1 MGTQDIKITPR
12 TGSTTGLPEIF
23 FQGSGTTASGI
34 TMSVHGSGDIVYSGY
49 QGELFRL
56 TNNLQT
62 GTIFSVK
69 DISGLDQIALD
80 ASGDLNLNTYYGSTS
95 LGGNVSYKPFT
106 ISTGVGQGDTDWT
119 TLGSNT
125 YAITGSDAFY
135 YLVAAG
141 TGNRTIDLP
150 APTSGIP
157 GRTYTVK
164 KVDSVSGVVEIQS
177 GVAGSHSGLFC
188 ENDTISLTCAEG
200 ATIGQYEWHNVNE
213 TLAAHVGVLEQ
224 QTIDAD
230 DYGQVITY
238 DTWVQVNL
246 DTSVVARPTG
256 LAQPGPPMTDFWTGT
271 PEGKFVIKRRGVY
284 LVTACV
290 WYDNAIDASERA
302 DISISINGSRI
313 RSVRGYQAYSN
324 NQYVTTQIST
334 IQELEVGD
342 YLELWTYQT
351 HNTALRLHLGS
362 KARPLFEI
370 TEIL

>member
-34 TMSVHGSGDIVYSGY
+34 TMSVHGSGDIIYDGH

-106 ISTGVGQGDTDWT
+106 ISTGVGQGDANWT

-125 YAITGSDAFY
+125 YAVTGSDALY
-135 YLVAAG
+135 YLAEGGAYD
-141 TGNRTIDLP
+141 RAIQLP
-150 APTSGIP
+150 TATSDIE
-157 GRTYTVK
+157 GRTYTLK
-164 KVDSVSGVVEIQS
+164 KLDSASGVIGVLS
-177 GVAGSHSGLFC
+177 GISGAYSGLFC

-200 ATIGQYEWHNVNE
+200 ATSGQYEWHNVNE
-213 TLAAHVGVLEQ
+213 TLTAHVAVLEQ

-230 DYGQVITY
+230 DYGQSIAKDV
-238 DTWVQVNL
+238 WVQVNL
-246 DTSVVARPTG
+246 DASVISRPTG
-256 LAQPGPPMTDFWTGT
+256 IAQPGPPLTDFWFGT
-271 PEGKFVIKRRGVY
+271 PQGKHVIKRKGVY
-284 LVTACV
+284 RVTACI
-290 WYDNAIDASERA
+290 WYDNAMDGTDRA
-302 DISISINGSRI
+302 DISVSVNGTRV
-313 RSVRGYQAYSN
+313 RSVHGAQSNSN
-324 NQYVTTQIST
+324 NQYVTTQISW
-334 IQELEVGD
+334 IDELEVGD

-362 KARPLFEI
+362 KARPIFEVQ
-370 TEIL
+370 EIL